1 MLKAAAN
8 AIYPKGG
15 STDLEMVAHV
25 DLCARDS
32 RRAEV
37 ASWLRQWNDSSYRM
51 SAVFALSGE
60 FGAWGTA
67 MGYYRLYHLR
77 DNHIVGA
84 DELEARD
91 DLEALR
97 QAHERFNG
105 SPTELWCRNRKIK
118 TFLATDKG
126 ATG

>member
-1 MLKAAAN
+1 MLKASAN
-8 AIYPKGG
+8 AICPKAG
-15 STDLEMVAHV
+15 SNDLEMVA
-25 DLCARDS
+25 DSNLCGRDS
-32 RRAEV
+32 RRGEV
-37 ASWLRQWNDSSYRM
+37 ASWLRQWNDSGCRM
-51 SAVFALSGE
+51 SAVFALSGQ

-67 MGYYRLYHLR
+67 VGYYRLYHLR

-97 QAHERFNG
+97 QADERFNG

-118 TFLATDKG
+118 TFLAAQKDAKG
-126 ATG
+126 